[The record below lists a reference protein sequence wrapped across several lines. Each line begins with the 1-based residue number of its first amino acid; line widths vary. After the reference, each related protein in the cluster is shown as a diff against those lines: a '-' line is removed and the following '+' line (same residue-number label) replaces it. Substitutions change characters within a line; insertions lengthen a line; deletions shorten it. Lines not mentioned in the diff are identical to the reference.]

1 MVELALIVSGSS
13 NVKEV
18 YQIIF
23 LSNLNINVSPQVL
36 NVFIFHLHYLTIIVI
51 IIIVIIIII
60 IIISIIIISIIIIKC
75 VISENAIKVLPQCD
89 DVAMLPFL
97 FLVCTCLC
105 CHLGCKT
112 SIISTTTTIIISS
125 ITILI
130 NATNLHHYHFLHY
143 LHQMRRRHS

>member
-23 LSNLNINVSPQVL
+23 LSNLNINVFPQVL

-60 IIISIIIISIIIIKC
+60 IIIIISIIIISIIIIKC
-75 VISENAIKVLPQCD
+75 IISENAIKVLPQCD
-89 DVAMLPFL
+89 DVAMLP
-97 FLVCTCLC
+97 C
-105 CHLGCKT
+105 CH
-112 SIISTTTTIIISS
+112 SYS
-125 ITILI
+125 
-130 NATNLHHYHFLHY
+130 
-143 LHQMRRRHS
+143 